1 MSKIKNNIYTSDILI
16 TAFVVIII
24 LFPITLVILANAPL
38 YVIIAVAITE
48 IISGIISYS
57 ICCWSVIAMND
68 TKICYYKVFYLVL
81 LIIVPGI
88 ILVLMTLYW
97 PQYTNVSSLSLS
109 KSGLVLVLIFIVLL
123 SLFIPWVDW
132 YD

>member
-57 ICCWSVIAMND
+57 ICC
-68 TKICYYKVFYLVL
+68 
-81 LIIVPGI
+81 
-88 ILVLMTLYW
+88 
-97 PQYTNVSSLSLS
+97 
-109 KSGLVLVLIFIVLL
+109 
-123 SLFIPWVDW
+123 
-132 YD
+132 